1 MNIWTGL
8 LFLDGAIADTDL
20 ARELADADPTEA
32 SPARRSSGSRRVRND
47 QEKTMNVFK
56 GLLYLLDADQ
66 PASPVLIDNRRY
78 GAATAAA
85 EFGAALGNRAA
96 SERRFGAHAAATERG
111 EIDLQATADCH

>member
-8 LFLDGAIADTDL
+8 LFLDGAIADTTL
-20 ARELADADPTEA
+20 ARELAEA
-32 SPARRSSGSRRVRND
+32 TPIDTPPARQPRRARTAP
-47 QEKTMNVFK
+47 EKTMNVFK

-85 EFGAALGNRAA
+85 EFGPALGNRAA
-96 SERRFGAHAAATERG
+96 SERRFGART
-111 EIDLQATADCH
+111 ATAGADQDAAPACC